1 MKRHIYFIPGTAAT
15 SKIFKGLSFPKESFE
30 LHYLEWILPTSKHES
45 LDSYTNRFM
54 EQISHE
60 NPIIIGVSFGGVLA
74 QEIGKKINCE
84 KIILISSIK
93 DIRELPKK
101 LKLIKKLHLYKLIP
115 LIPINFIEK
124 ITLHFS
130 GKRLN
135 KTITSYKAY
144 LSYRDPKYLYWAV
157 KSLLFWSSENHLN
170 NILHIHGE
178 KDVVFPIKHISNCV
192 RIKKGS
198 HVMILLKAKKINKI
212 LSKELA

>member
-1 MKRHIYFIPGTAAT
+1 M
-15 SKIFKGLSFPKESFE
+15 
-30 LHYLEWILPTSKHES
+30 
-45 LDSYTNRFM
+45 
-54 EQISHE
+54 
-60 NPIIIGVSFGGVLA
+60 
-74 QEIGKKINCE
+74 
-84 KIILISSIK
+84 ISSIK

-130 GKRLN
+130 GTRLN